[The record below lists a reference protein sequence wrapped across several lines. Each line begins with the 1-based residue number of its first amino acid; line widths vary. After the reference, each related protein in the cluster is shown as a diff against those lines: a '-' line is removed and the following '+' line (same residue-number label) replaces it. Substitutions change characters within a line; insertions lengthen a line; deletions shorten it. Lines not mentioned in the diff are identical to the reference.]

1 MKRNLL
7 SLAVAASAAGVAGVS
22 TAQMYINSE
31 GTGEALVFPFYSA
44 QNGNDT
50 SIHIVNTTAD
60 FKAVKVRMLEGTES
74 LETLSFNLYMSPQDH
89 FSFAITADGEGA
101 KLITNDTSCTVPA
114 ITGPVSFTDLMWADE
129 AGTSESREQM
139 GHVEVIEMGQIDADS
154 ATAGDIEHVSG
165 TPADCAQLVTNWSVV
180 SDVEGAWYSEADAGD
195 EDPGVGTTDFNAAW
209 NGGGLYGVASV
220 INVAEGGQFGY
231 NAVAIEDLVD
241 ASSTGSQLHYPPHV
255 GGPDFD
261 DAAMSLTAN
270 ISLGGVQT
278 TYTGS
283 IASPADAVSAL
294 FMTASLS
301 NDFLSDSS
309 LGTLTD
315 WVITM
320 PTKDNTIPF
329 SSDACQP
336 VAMLAFDREEG
347 TQDTS
352 AADSL
357 SLCAGTNVVHF
368 GGASATNSASNLA
381 SAQSYVDSMADG
393 WAELDLTNG
402 EDSDRVLPGAVSG
415 SDELLAGLPVTGFA
429 VSELSIGSLGGVLAN
444 YQQSWSHKTSVVTSS
459 SD

>member
-1 MKRNLL
+1 
-7 SLAVAASAAGVAGVS
+7 
-22 TAQMYINSE
+22 
-31 GTGEALVFPFYSA
+31 
-44 QNGNDT
+44 
-50 SIHIVNTTAD
+50 
-60 FKAVKVRMLEGTES
+60 
-74 LETLSFNLYMSPQDH
+74 
-89 FSFAITADGEGA
+89 
-101 KLITNDTSCTVPA
+101 
-114 ITGPVSFTDLMWADE
+114 
-129 AGTSESREQM
+129 
-139 GHVEVIEMGQIDADS
+139 
-154 ATAGDIEHVSG
+154 
-165 TPADCAQLVTNWSVV
+165 
-180 SDVEGAWYSEADAGD
+180 
-195 EDPGVGTTDFNAAW
+195 
-209 NGGGLYGVASV
+209 
-220 INVAEGGQFGY
+220 
-231 NAVAIEDLVD
+231 
-241 ASSTGSQLHYPPHV
+241 
-255 GGPDFD
+255 
-261 DAAMSLTAN
+261 MSLTAN

-381 SAQSYVDSMADG
+381 SAQSYVDSWVM
-393 WAELDLTNG
+393 
-402 EDSDRVLPGAVSG
+402 
-415 SDELLAGLPVTGFA
+415 AGLN
-429 VSELSIGSLGGVLAN
+429 SI
-444 YQQSWSHKTSVVTSS
+444 
-459 SD
+459 